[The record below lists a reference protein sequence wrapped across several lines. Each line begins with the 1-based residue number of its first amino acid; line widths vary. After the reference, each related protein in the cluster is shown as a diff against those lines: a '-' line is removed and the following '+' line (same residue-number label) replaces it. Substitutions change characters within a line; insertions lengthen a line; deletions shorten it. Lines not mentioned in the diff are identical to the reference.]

1 MLYVIS
7 RQEKRHLV
15 KEVLPHLI
23 SYPELCL
30 SDPKP
35 NKLFSSDAF
44 FITLYSVSIKNNLTL
59 IDQEMKVI
67 DLSADFCM
75 QDTIL
80 WEQCYKQLHEA
91 TSYVKQ
97 AEYMVWQN

>member
-7 RQEKRHLV
+7 RQEKRRLV

-30 SDPKP
+30 SDPP

-44 FITLYSVSIKNNLTL
+44 FITLYSVSIKNTLTL

-75 QDTIL
+75 
-80 WEQCYKQLHEA
+80 
-91 TSYVKQ
+91 
-97 AEYMVWQN
+97 

>member
-7 RQEKRHLV
+7 RQEKRRLV

-35 NKLFSSDAF
+35 NKLFSSDVF
-44 FITLYSVSIKNNLTL
+44 FITLHSVSIKNTPTL

-80 WEQCYKQLHEA
+80 LHEA

>member
-1 MLYVIS
+1 MIS
-7 RQEKRHLV
+7 RQEKRRLV

-30 SDPKP
+30 SDPP
-35 NKLFSSDAF
+35 NKLFSSDVF
-44 FITLYSVSIKNNLTL
+44 FITLYSVSIKNTLTL

-97 AEYMVWQN
+97 AGYMVWQN